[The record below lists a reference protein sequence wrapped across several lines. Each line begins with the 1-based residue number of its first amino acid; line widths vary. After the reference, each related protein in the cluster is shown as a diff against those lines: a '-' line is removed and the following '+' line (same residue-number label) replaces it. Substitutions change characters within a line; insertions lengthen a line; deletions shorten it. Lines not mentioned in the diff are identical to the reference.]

1 MCEDKELLVG
11 YLYDDLPDGDR
22 ARFETHLRACA
33 ACRNEVKAM
42 RSVRADLAAWAPPEP
57 DFGFRVVRGGRDAA
71 ERDVMRPAVAPPPSW
86 RAWWTPAAGL
96 AAAAV
101 LVLAAAS
108 SLAHVEV
115 HRGPDG
121 ITVRTG
127 WPTAAPA
134 QSAQAFGDARP
145 NVQGAMVPVSAGA
158 AGAAPAPQRGQV
170 DPAFLAAIERRLD
183 ALETASSRGSGVLNA
198 STMSARAADAEII
211 KRVRELLAESEIRQ
225 QGELA
230 LRIAQVIRDVDAQR
244 VADLTRIQQ
253 GLGRIDAT
261 VTAEAARH
269 SDLTN
274 FILTNSARQK

>member
-11 YLYDDLPDGDR
+11 YLYDDLSDGDR
-22 ARFETHLRACA
+22 ARFEAHVRGCA
-33 ACRNEVKAM
+33 ACRAELKAM
-42 RSVRADLAAWAPPEP
+42 RAVRADLAAWAPPEP

-71 ERDVMRPAVAPPPSW
+71 ERDVIRPIVPSW

-101 LVLAAAS
+101 LVLAAAA

-121 ITVRTG
+121 VTVRTG
-127 WPTAAPA
+127 WAASAPGTAV
-134 QSAQAFGDARP
+134 DAR
-145 NVQGAMVPVSAGA
+145 GGGTSPVSVGRDTRLPSAPPMDA
-158 AGAAPAPQRGQV
+158 AFVAA
-170 DPAFLAAIERRLD
+170 FERRLS
-183 ALETASSRGSGVLNA
+183 ALEASLSHDSGVRNA

-211 KRVRELLAESEIRQ
+211 KRVRELLAQSESRQ

-230 LRIAQVIRDVDAQR
+230 LRIAQLIRDVDAQR

-261 VTAEAARH
+261 VTAEAASHR
-269 SDLTN
+269 DLTN
-274 FILTNSARQK
+274 SILTFAKQR

>member
-11 YLYDDLPDGDR
+11 YLYDDLADGDR
-22 ARFETHLRACA
+22 ARFEAHLRGCG
-33 ACRNEVKAM
+33 ACRAEVKAM

-71 ERDVMRPAVAPPPSW
+71 ERDVTGPVVAPPLSW

-101 LVLAAAS
+101 LVLAAAA

-127 WPTAAPA
+127 WSTAAPA
-134 QSAQAFGDARP
+134 QSAQAVGDVRP
-145 NVQGAMVPVSAGA
+145 NVQGAMVPASERGA
-158 AGAAPAPQRGQV
+158 SPAPQRSQV

-183 ALETASSRGSGVLNA
+183 ALETASSRESGVHNA
-198 STMSARAADAEII
+198 STLSARAADAEII
-211 KRVRELLAESEIRQ
+211 KRVRELLAQSEIRQ

-244 VADLTRIQQ
+244 AADLARIQQ

-261 VTAEAARH
+261 VTAEAAR
-269 SDLTN
+269 
-274 FILTNSARQK
+274 IAI

>member
-1 MCEDKELLVG
+1 
-11 YLYDDLPDGDR
+11 
-22 ARFETHLRACA
+22 
-33 ACRNEVKAM
+33 M
-42 RSVRADLAAWAPPEP
+42 RGVRADLAAWAPPEP
-57 DFGFRVVRGGRDAA
+57 DFGFRVVRGGRDAS
-71 ERDVMRPAVAPPPSW
+71 ERDVIRPAAAAPVSW

-101 LVLAAAS
+101 LVLAAAA
-108 SLAHVEV
+108 SLAHIEV

-127 WPTAAPA
+127 WSTSAPPPLRSGGSAGETAA
-134 QSAQAFGDARP
+134 
-145 NVQGAMVPVSAGA
+145 N
-158 AGAAPAPQRGQV
+158 GQV
-170 DPAFLAAIERRLD
+170 AAVPASATSRIREGRFSSTSDAAYVAGLERRLI
-183 ALETASSRGSGVLNA
+183 ALEAASRDESGMRNA

-211 KRVRELLAESEIRQ
+211 KRVRELLAQSESRQ

-261 VTAEAARH
+261 VTAEAASR

-274 FILTNSARQK
+274 FVLTWRRNRNSWRTVNCERF